1 MTVKS
6 KTPAPLKSIAR
17 RHFLAAIPAALG
29 ASLAASAAQEQAPR
43 VGKATLDSAATST
56 PSSGGALS
64 TNAAL
69 SATAGW
75 SGEMVTPRVALEVGE
90 KNTVELMI
98 TGQLYDEST
107 LLGAA
112 LALERA
118 TTWHTK
124 NPSL

>member
-1 MTVKS
+1 
-6 KTPAPLKSIAR
+6 
-17 RHFLAAIPAALG
+17 
-29 ASLAASAAQEQAPR
+29 
-43 VGKATLDSAATST
+43 
-56 PSSGGALS
+56 
-64 TNAAL
+64 
-69 SATAGW
+69 
-75 SGEMVTPRVALEVGE
+75 MVTPRVALEVGE